1 MSATA
6 KLSEKF
12 QISIPKE
19 VREANGWR
27 AGQRFAFVP
36 HGRSYLLVPV
46 PSREEL
52 FGLAA
57 GASTE
62 DIRDRRDRT

>member
-1 MSATA
+1 MTAIA

-19 VREANGWR
+19 IREAQDWR

-36 HGRSYLLVPV
+36 HGRSLLLVPV
-46 PSREEL
+46 PSRDEL
-52 FGLAA
+52 FGIAA
-57 GASTE
+57 GANP
-62 DIRDRRDRT
+62 DDVRDRRDRT

>member
-1 MSATA
+1 MPATA

-19 VREANGWR
+19 VREAQDWR

-36 HGRSYLLVPV
+36 HGGSYLLVPV
-46 PSREEL
+46 PSRDAL
-52 FGLAA
+52 FGIAEGAA
-57 GASTE
+57 TY
-62 DIRDRRDRT
+62 DVRDRRDRT